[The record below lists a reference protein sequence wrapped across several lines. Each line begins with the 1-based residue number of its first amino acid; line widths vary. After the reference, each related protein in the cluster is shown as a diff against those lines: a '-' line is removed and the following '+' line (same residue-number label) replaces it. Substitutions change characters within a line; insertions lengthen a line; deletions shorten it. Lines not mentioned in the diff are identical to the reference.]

1 MPIAARW
8 KEMAMR
14 NKIVAA
20 FVAGGL
26 LVGAGFL
33 TSVISAPGA
42 AQAQDTTEDDS
53 TQPGTVPDDSQEPEG
68 RFLRPALGFLE
79 DVLDDLIADGTLTD
93 EQADAVVDAVEAKAQ
108 DLIDEHGGEL
118 RERLRDGR
126 GHWAPFKNGL
136 RFGALLDDGGID
148 QDEYDALVE
157 DHPLKQVDVTE
168 YLADGTITPEELRE
182 LMADLWESLQ
192 DD

>member
-1 MPIAARW
+1 
-8 KEMAMR
+8 MR
-14 NKIVAA
+14 TKIVAA

-33 TSVISAPGA
+33 TSVISAPNP
-42 AQAQDTTEDDS
+42 AQAQDTTEDDTTPDDTAPDAT
-53 TQPGTVPDDSQEPEG
+53 TQDDSQDPEG

-93 EQADAVVDAVEAKAQ
+93 EQADAVVDAVEAKAH

-118 RERLRDGR
+118 RERLRDG
-126 GHWAPFKNGL
+126 GEHWRPFKNGL

-148 QDEYDALVE
+148 QEEYDALDE
-157 DHPLKQVDVTE
+157 NHPLKQIDVTE
-168 YLADGTITPEELRE
+168 YLEDGTITPDELRMA
-182 LMADLWESLQ
+182 MADLWESHQ

>member
-1 MPIAARW
+1 
-8 KEMAMR
+8 MR
-14 NKIVAA
+14 TKIIAA

-33 TSVISAPGA
+33 TSVISAPGT
-42 AQAQDTTEDDS
+42 AQAQDDAE
-53 TQPGTVPDDSQEPEG
+53 PDTPQDEIEATD
-68 RFLRPALGFLE
+68 RFLRPALGFLQE
-79 DVLDDLIADGTLTD
+79 VLDDLISDGTLTE
-93 EQADAVVDAVEAKAQ
+93 EQAAAVVDGVEAKAQ
-108 DLIDEHGGEL
+108 ELIEEHGDI

-126 GHWAPFKNGL
+126 GHWGPFKNGL

-148 QDEYDALVE
+148 QDEYDGLGE

-168 YLADGTITPEELRE
+168 YLEDGTITPDELRQV
-182 LMADLWESLQ
+182 MADLWEDRQ

>member
-1 MPIAARW
+1 
-8 KEMAMR
+8 MR
-14 NKIVAA
+14 TKIIAA

-33 TSVISAPGA
+33 TSVISAPGT
-42 AQAQDTTEDDS
+42 AQAQDDAQRDTPQDENEET
-53 TQPGTVPDDSQEPEG
+53 GLI
-68 RFLRPALGFLE
+68 LRPALGFLQ

-93 EQADAVVDAVEAKAQ
+93 EQAAAVVDGVEAKAEE
-108 DLIDEHGGEL
+108 LIEEHGDL

-126 GHWAPFKNGL
+126 EHWGPFKNGL

-148 QDEYDALVE
+148 QDEYDGLDE

-168 YLADGTITPEELRE
+168 YLEDGTITPDELRQV
-182 LMADLWESLQ
+182 MADLWEDHQ

>member
-1 MPIAARW
+1 
-8 KEMAMR
+8 MR
-14 NKIVAA
+14 TKIVAA

-33 TSVISAPGA
+33 TSVISAPNA
-42 AQAQDTTEDDS
+42 AQAQDTTEDE
-53 TQPGTVPDDSQEPEG
+53 TAPDDTTDETAPDESQKPEG

-93 EQADAVVDAVEAKAQ
+93 EQADAVVDAVEEKAQ

-118 RERLRDGR
+118 RERLREGR
-126 GHWAPFKNGL
+126 EHWGPFKSGL

-148 QDEYDALVE
+148 QAEYDALDD
-157 DHPLKQVDVTE
+157 DHPLKQIDVTE
-168 YLADGTITPEELRE
+168 YLEDGSITPDELRMA
-182 LMADLWESLQ
+182 MADIWESHK

>member
-1 MPIAARW
+1 
-8 KEMAMR
+8 MR
-14 NKIVAA
+14 TKIVAA

-33 TSVISAPGA
+33 TSVISAPESA
-42 AQAQDTTEDDS
+42 RAQDTTEDD
-53 TQPGTVPDDSQEPEG
+53 TAPDEATPDDSQAPEG

-79 DVLDDLIADGTLTD
+79 EVLDDLIADGTLTD
-93 EQADAVVDAVEAKAQ
+93 EQADAVVDAVEAKAR
-108 DLIDEHGGEL
+108 DLIEEHGGEL

-126 GHWAPFKNGL
+126 GHWGPFKNGL

-148 QDEYDALVE
+148 QEEYDALDD
-157 DHPLKQVDVTE
+157 DHPLKQIDVTE
-168 YLADGTITPEELRE
+168 YLEDGTITPDELRMA
-182 LMADLWESLQ
+182 MADLWESHQ

>member
-1 MPIAARW
+1 
-8 KEMAMR
+8 MR
-14 NKIVAA
+14 TKIVAA

-33 TSVISAPGA
+33 TSLISAPDT
-42 AQAQDTTEDDS
+42 AQAQDTTDDD
-53 TQPGTVPDDSQEPEG
+53 TTPDETAPDESQAPEG

-79 DVLDDLIADGTLTD
+79 EVLDDLIADGTLTD

-108 DLIDEHGGEL
+108 DLIEEHGGEM

-126 GHWAPFKNGL
+126 GHWGPFENGL
-136 RFGALLDDGGID
+136 RFGALFDDGGID
-148 QDEYDALVE
+148 QEEYDALDE
-157 DHPLKQVDVTE
+157 DHPLKQLDVTE
-168 YLADGTITPEELRE
+168 YLEDGTITPDELRMA
-182 LMADLWESLQ
+182 MADLWESHQ